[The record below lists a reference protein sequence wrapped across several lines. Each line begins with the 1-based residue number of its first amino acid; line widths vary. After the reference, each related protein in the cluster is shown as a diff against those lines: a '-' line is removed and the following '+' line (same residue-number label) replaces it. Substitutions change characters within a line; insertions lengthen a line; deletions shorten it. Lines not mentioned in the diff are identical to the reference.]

1 MACKKISLL
10 QTARFL
16 KRNDHFVILTHASP
30 DGDTLGSACAL
41 AMGLQKIGKRAYV
54 VCPDP
59 VPKKF
64 DYFMKKLR
72 NRAFKYKNVIAVD
85 IADEALLGSLKD
97 EFGGKVNLCID
108 HHVSNTGYAENLFLD
123 ASASA
128 TAECVF
134 AILKVIHAVID
145 DTIAAAL
152 YTGISTD
159 TGCFK
164 YSNVTARTFD
174 IAGKLFAYNINAA
187 EINRIM
193 FDTKS
198 KNRLEMEKLVLDT
211 AEFHFDEK
219 CMILSVTEEIQ
230 KKTKCSG
237 SELEGVAAI
246 SRSVEGVL
254 AGVTIKESEKNVFKI
269 SLRTYEPLDAA
280 NICGRLG
287 GGGHRAAAGCTVNGS
302 LDEVKEKILASVKQ
316 ELEEANAGAYTD

>member
-54 VCPDP
+54 ICPDP

-72 NRAFKYKNVIAVD
+72 NRAFKYKNIIAVD

-108 HHVSNTGYAENLFLD
+108 HHISNTGYAENLFLD

-269 SLRTYEPLDAA
+269 SLRTYEPLDAS

-316 ELEEANAGAYTD
+316 ELEEANAGAYTN